1 MRNIKL
7 IIEYDGTGFVGW
19 QAQDAGRTVQQT
31 VEKAL
36 AGVLQE
42 EVRLT
47 VAGRTDTGVHAAGQ
61 AANFKTESRLPL
73 TAIKNGANALLPDDV
88 RVHAAREVPPEFNAR
103 YAARG
108 KNYRYTILRRPSALK
123 RHFGWYVKYRLD
135 VKLMQ
140 AAARE
145 LPGEH
150 DFRSFCVGK
159 SEKPHYLCVI
169 KNITWKVTRDE
180 IRISVE
186 GNRFL
191 HNMVRIMVGTLV
203 DIGRGRLQS
212 DSIARILAAK
222 DRKAAGQTAPA
233 LGLCLVKVSY

>member
-7 IIEYDGTGFVGW
+7 IIEYDGTNFVGW

-36 AGVLQE
+36 HGVLQE
-42 EVRLT
+42 KVRLT
-47 VAGRTDTGVHAAGQ
+47 VAGRTDTGVHALAQ
-61 AANFKTESRLPL
+61 TANFITASTLPPQ
-73 TAIKNGANALLPDDV
+73 AIKNGANALLPDDV
-88 RVHAAREVPPEFNAR
+88 RVHEARDVALEFNAR

-108 KNYRYTILRRPSALK
+108 KVYRYIILRKQSALK
-123 RHFGWYVKYRLD
+123 RFYGWHVKYRLD

-140 AAARE
+140 AAAGE
-145 LPGEH
+145 LLGEH

-180 IRISVE
+180 ISVSVE

-203 DIGRGRLQS
+203 DIGRGR
-212 DSIARILAAK
+212 IAFERVRHILDAK

-233 LGLCLVKVSY
+233 KGLCLVKVKY